1 VDRPP
6 KQEQRLAWILLA
18 SAMAVAVAFLFWL
31 QRGLAFDGDSFN
43 WILLSEPTSAEGLI
57 TPYGG
62 HLILTPFLTFK
73 AVLELAGASYTAMG
87 VVQVALLLLLS
98 GLVYEYGRRRLSP
111 LLALPPAIL
120 ILFLGS
126 ASSVLMQPMIGIQFL
141 CALVPGVAGLLA
153 LERSDT
159 RGDVAA
165 CVLFSLATVGFEM
178 GLAFVAGGAV
188 GIALR
193 DDRWRRAWIV
203 AIPFVI
209 YGVWR
214 VWAAKYGGS
223 GIQLSNVFWIPAYA
237 ADSLGVVGASLF
249 GLFIWPGS
257 GQLTY
262 MKLVGF
268 DVPHLGSG
276 LLILMVEIVAVALV
290 IRRLLKRGPIPAT
303 FWVALAVLV
312 SLWIEQGLA
321 LGPGRTPG
329 EVRYVFAD
337 TVAFLLVALECAQ
350 GIRVTRRAVFAA
362 ALLTVVAI
370 AGNQFRFQDGRDI
383 LVEYS
388 TGAKAAFAAIEL
400 DGSHMDPGFN
410 PATEAPEAFVPGRET
425 YIGPALLA
433 TLNAHFGRFG
443 YSLPELL
450 AQSEGIRRTADLVAA
465 KGMGLEAVP
474 SGNGVGNCG
483 SLVERRAV
491 KLPPGGAVLVAQN
504 RSPLRLRRFGGN
516 YAVDLGVLQPKTA
529 TIIRVPKDAA
539 KIAWHAY
546 APDAGRLSACPLNRP
561 RG

>member
-1 VDRPP
+1 
-6 KQEQRLAWILLA
+6 
-18 SAMAVAVAFLFWL
+18 MAVAVAFLFWL

-73 AVLELAGASYTAMG
+73 AVLELAGSSYTAMG

-98 GLVYEYGRRRLSP
+98 GLIYEYGRRRLSP

-153 LERSDT
+153 LERSDI

-165 CVLFSLATVGFEM
+165 CVFFSLATVGFEM

-193 DDRWRRAWIV
+193 NDRWRRAWIV
-203 AIPFVI
+203 AIPFLI
-209 YGVWR
+209 YGAWR

-223 GIQLSNVFWIPAYA
+223 GIQLANLPWIPAYA
-237 ADSLGVVGASLF
+237 ADSLGVVGSSIF

-262 MKLVGF
+262 IKLVGF
-268 DVPHLGSG
+268 DFAHVGSG
-276 LLILMVEIVAVALV
+276 LVILMVEILAVALV
-290 IRRLLKRGPIPAT
+290 VRRLIRRGPIPAT

-321 LGPGRTPG
+321 LGPNRTPG

-337 TVAFLLVALECAQ
+337 TVAFLLVLLECAR
-350 GIRVTRRAVFAA
+350 GIRVTRRALIAA

-370 AGNQFRFQDGRDI
+370 AGNLFRFQDGRDI

-400 DGSHMDPGFN
+400 DGSHMEPGFN
-410 PATEAPEAFVPGRET
+410 PATEAPGAFVPGRET
-425 YIGPALLA
+425 FIGPALLA
-433 TLNAHFGRFG
+433 TLNANFGRFG
-443 YSLPELL
+443 YTVPELL
-450 AQSEGIRRTADLVAA
+450 AQSEEIRRTADIVAA
-465 KGMGLEAVP
+465 VGMKLEAVP
-474 SGNGVGNCG
+474 GEDAAHDCG
-483 SLVERRAV
+483 PLAQRRAV
-491 KLPPGGAVLVAQN
+491 KLPPGGAVLSAEH
-504 RSPLRLRRFGGN
+504 RSPLLLRRFGSN
-516 YAVDLGVLQPKTA
+516 YAVDLGELQPGVA
-529 TIIRVPKDAA
+529 TVVRIPGDSA
-539 KIAWHAY
+539 KVAWHAY
-546 APDAGRLSACPLNRP
+546 APNAGRLSACPR
-561 RG
+561 